1 MELKDR
7 NSQTKRVTG
16 HLAKW
21 MEMNLHKGHFHELSE
36 QWGQK
41 EALKHFQQ
49 EKKKW
54 FSYHRSGAV
63 TTPHVPTAASGTGG
77 HWDNVLTVWRKNEV
91 LYTIVEVTV
100 D

>member
-1 MELKDR
+1 
-7 NSQTKRVTG
+7 
-16 HLAKW
+16 
-21 MEMNLHKGHFHELSE
+21 MNCQNNGDKKKPLNTSSK
-36 QWGQK
+36 
-41 EALKHFQQ
+41 
-49 EKKKW
+49 KKKW